1 MYTVLLQLLE
11 LATSTDDSGGRWVF
25 AHSHRPHSH
34 DVKALA
40 CFRLDAATGSASASE
55 EVLLSGGIDTK
66 VCRYGVR
73 DFRGKPTV
81 KMNPFPYHQVLSTT
95 ALTATI

>member
-1 MYTVLLQLLE
+1 ML
-11 LATSTDDSGGRWVF
+11 TSTDDSGGRWFF

-40 CFRLDAATGSASASE
+40 CFRLDATNE

-73 DFRGKPTV
+73 DFRGKPTA
-81 KMNPFPYHQVLSTT
+81 KMNPFPYHQVYHQL
-95 ALTATI
+95 LL